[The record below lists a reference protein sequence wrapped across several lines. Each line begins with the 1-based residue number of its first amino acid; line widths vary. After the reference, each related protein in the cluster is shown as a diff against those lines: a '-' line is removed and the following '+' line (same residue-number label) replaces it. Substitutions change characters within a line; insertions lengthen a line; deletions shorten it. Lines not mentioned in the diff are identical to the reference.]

1 MDDNSITWL
10 FGIEKFFNFVNE
22 PEKKK
27 FIRYIIN
34 IKYSEVNSKPWPLK
48 DIISMDY
55 KLYPDANRN
64 DRLNFYTN
72 ICAEGKLDTKEL
84 IHIMHSIWPE
94 DPLFIKLSHIA
105 ESEFS
110 DIVATIF
117 SKSQIL
123 SKLWMA
129 ETLSKFKLNF
139 NGILLIGGW
148 LTHHSLFLKDISY
161 SNLYSI
167 DPDSS
172 INSLVKTM
180 NPDVHLCNN
189 NIEQCFD
196 ASGNIVFN
204 NNIIEPDLIINT
216 SAEHMDNTWFEKLR
230 PGTTVLIQSN
240 SSPEF
245 QHVNYC
251 ENFGTFLTKYP
262 ISTVY
267 FRGETTFPSYKR
279 FMIYGVK

>member
-10 FGIEKFFNFVNE
+10 FGIEKFFNFANE
-22 PEKKK
+22 PEKKI
-27 FIRYIIN
+27 FIRHIIN

-48 DIISMDY
+48 DIISTDY
-55 KLYPDANRN
+55 KLYPDTNRS

-94 DPLFIKLSHIA
+94 DPLFNKLSHIA
-105 ESEFS
+105 ESEFG

-139 NGILLIGGW
+139 NSILLIGGW

-180 NPDVHLCNN
+180 NPDAYICNN
-189 NIEQCFD
+189 TIEQCID
-196 ASGNIVFN
+196 PSGIITFN

-216 SAEHMDNTWFEKLR
+216 SAEHMDNTWFEKLA
-230 PGTTVLIQSN
+230 PGATVLIQSN
-240 SSPEF
+240 NSLEF
-245 QHVNYC
+245 QHINYC
-251 ENFGTFLTKYP
+251 ENFGVFLKKYP
-262 ISTVY
+262 LNTVY
-267 FRGETTFPSYKR
+267 FRGETAFPKYNR
-279 FMIYGVK
+279 FMIYGIK

>member
-1 MDDNSITWL
+1 MDNITWL

-48 DIISMDY
+48 DLIAMDY
-55 KLYPDANRN
+55 NLYPDTNRS

-72 ICAEGKLDTKEL
+72 ICSEGKLDTKEL
-84 IHIMHSIWPE
+84 IYIMHSIWPT
-94 DPLFIKLSHIA
+94 DSTILKLCHIT
-105 ESEFS
+105 ESEHK
-110 DIVATIF
+110 DIVSTIF

-139 NGILLIGGW
+139 NSILLIGGW

-172 INSLVKTM
+172 INSLVNAM
-180 NPDVHLCNN
+180 NPDAQVCNKN
-189 NIEQCFD
+189 VQDCFD
-196 ASGNIVFN
+196 EAGNIVFN
-204 NNIIEPDLIINT
+204 DIVIEPDLIINT

-245 QHVNYC
+245 QHINYS
-251 ENFGTFLTKYP
+251 ENFGAFLKKYP
-262 ISTVY
+262 ISNVY
-267 FRGETTFPSYKR
+267 YRGETTFPNYKR

>member
-10 FGIEKFFNFVNE
+10 FGIEKFFNFANE
-22 PEKKK
+22 PEKKN

-48 DIISMDY
+48 DIISTDY
-55 KLYPDANRN
+55 KLYPDTNRS

-94 DPLFIKLSHIA
+94 DPLFNKLSHIA
-105 ESEFS
+105 ESEFG

-139 NGILLIGGW
+139 NSILLIGGW

-167 DPDSS
+167 DLDSS

-180 NPDVHLCNN
+180 NPDAYICNN
-189 NIEQCFD
+189 AIEQCID
-196 ASGNIVFN
+196 LSGNITFN

-230 PGTTVLIQSN
+230 PGATVLIQSN
-240 SSPEF
+240 NSPEF
-245 QHVNYC
+245 EHLNYC
-251 ENFGTFLTKYP
+251 ENFGVFLKKYP
-262 ISTVY
+262 LNTVY
-267 FRGETTFPSYKR
+267 FRGETVFPSYKR